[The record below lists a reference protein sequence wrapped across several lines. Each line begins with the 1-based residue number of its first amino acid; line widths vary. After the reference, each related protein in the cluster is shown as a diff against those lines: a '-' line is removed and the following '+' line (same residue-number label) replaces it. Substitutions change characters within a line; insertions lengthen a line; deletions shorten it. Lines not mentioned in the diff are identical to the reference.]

1 LEAIVNQTMDYYAHL
16 IMEIIATLQMDI
28 IVQQATKLIWLM
40 WLSATQTTKFHVT
53 KIMEHSVTLQ
63 GQKHIVCLTTRAH
76 NYVRLLMEF
85 LASIIIKDGI

>member
-1 LEAIVNQTMDYYAHL
+1 MEAIANQTMDYYAHQ

-28 IVQQATKLIWLM
+28 IVQPATKLIWLM

-76 NYVRLLMEF
+76 NCVTLQTEI
-85 LASIIIKDGI
+85 LASIMIKDGI